1 MFLSRWIGKMF
12 MGFFGLL
19 TPMFSMA
26 KGLGRPNSAI
36 RWILHGVLV
45 LLILALL
52 GFIQYWYEIGRYVFA
67 PHLLLRMFWLP
78 LVGVM
83 VYINIWLLWLVWRLY
98 DPKPGPSLWEDID
111 YSWEQVTS
119 ALNRSGIDPSKV
131 PLFLVLGRPGSGF
144 ASLFEAARIPLEVNG
159 IPESQLAPLQ
169 VYAGKQAIFIVSSDT
184 CLLGALA
191 DRVTSHLNTMD
202 GYPNLAKNS
211 NHGLFSGPEGQPS
224 QSLSE
229 GTKTIASPLQE
240 SPGDGS
246 HEVLRPITR
255 DPELMGRMQSRLDHL
270 CRLIRGMRHPW
281 CPLNGVLLVVHELA
295 TIDEQIATQ
304 AAILAQT
311 DLNTVVESSGVD
323 CQAIVLF
330 SDAERILG
338 FPEFLA
344 LVPKDKRDQR
354 LGKSIPLALGAS
366 AEKRAAIMNQTIYWQ
381 SAELIP
387 KLIYR
392 TFQIQGLEE
401 NPDPKKQGGPNSG
414 SGGGIDVRTNRQLIR
429 LIGSIWAR
437 RHAMGGLCARILGEK
452 PARPLRVTGCY
463 LAATGPTR
471 STQGFLTDLFAQIFE
486 GQNLVNWTQEA
497 REAEKGL
504 MWVVVVGYAFTGLL
518 TILALV
524 LAIHVFR

>member
-1 MFLSRWIGKMF
+1 MFLFRWIGKLF
-12 MGFFGLL
+12 MGFLGLL

-52 GFIQYWYEIGRYVFA
+52 GFLQYWFEIGRFVFA
-67 PHLLLRMFWLP
+67 PHPLLRMFWLP
-78 LVGVM
+78 LVGIM

-111 YSWEQVTS
+111 FSWEQVTG
-119 ALNRSGIDPSKV
+119 AIYRAGMDPTKV

-144 ASLFEAARIPLEVNG
+144 GTLFEAARIPLEIHG

-184 CLLGALA
+184 CLLGALC
-191 DRVTSHLNTMD
+191 DRVTSHLTTLE
-202 GYPNLAKNS
+202 GYPNLPPDAKS
-211 NHGLFSGPEGQPS
+211 GLFSGPMG
-224 QSLSE
+224 
-229 GTKTIASPLQE
+229 KTASPAMAGAASVS
-240 SPGDGS
+240 SPLAENPVDGA
-246 HEVLRPITR
+246 HEALRPITR

-281 CPLNGVLLVVHELA
+281 CPLNGVLLVIHELA
-295 TIDEQIATQ
+295 TINEQVATQ

-323 CQAIVLF
+323 CQAVVLF

-338 FPEFLA
+338 FREFLA

-354 LGKSIPLALGAS
+354 LGKSIPLALNATEERR
-366 AEKRAAIMNQTIYWQ
+366 AEIMNQTIYWQ

-387 KLIYR
+387 KLIFR
-392 TFQIQGLEE
+392 TFQIHGLEE
-401 NPDPKKQGGPNSG
+401 NPDPNKP
-414 SGGGIDVRTNRQLIR
+414 GGIDVHANRQLMR
-429 LIGSIWAR
+429 LIGSIWSR
-437 RHAMGGLCARILGEK
+437 RYAMGRLCARILGEK
-452 PARPLRVTGCY
+452 PPRPLRVTGCY
-463 LAATGPTR
+463 LGATGPTR

-486 GQNLVNWTQEA
+486 GQNLVTWTQEA
-497 REAEKGL
+497 RQAEKAL
-504 MWVVVVGYAFTGLL
+504 MLVVIVGYAFTALL
-518 TILALV
+518 TILTVV
-524 LAIHVFR
+524 LAVIVFR